1 MPRNVNRNGKRND
14 NGKLLKQINKLVEI
28 TSSYDS
34 EKIKEKLKEIV
45 PEYEP
50 LPPESIPLKQVI

>member
-1 MPRNVNRNGKRND
+1 MVLNGNRND
-14 NGKLLKQINKLVEI
+14 NGKLLKQINKLVDI

-50 LPPESIPLKQVI
+50 LPPE